1 MAGAMINVIS
11 PFVTNGR
18 VTPMAATTPAQIAEE
33 LGLEMVGMAIHVDS
47 VEANLSTPLTG
58 KNYISFQKDK
68 VASGGSA
75 S

>member
-1 MAGAMINVIS
+1 MAEAMINVIS
-11 PFVTNGR
+11 PFVNNGR

-33 LGLEMVGMAIHVDS
+33 LGLEIHVDS